1 MTFKSAY
8 LKLTAFYVLIVMIIS
23 VFFSLVLYR
32 ISSNELNQSLRQQMR
47 NLQELQFFEGSMN
60 YISDFEL
67 MRLQQ
72 LAQANH
78 NLKYYLIYFNSVIFV
93 VSFGLGYFLA
103 KRTLKPIRQMMESQ
117 NRFTADASHELRT
130 PLTAMKSEIEVN
142 LRDQNLNLENAKK
155 LLRSNLEEV
164 EKLENLSSSLLK
176 LANYENNKNLA
187 MENVALEDIIA
198 ESYLRVERQAKE
210 KQITFEN
217 DLKNIKI
224 NGNRDSLIQL
234 FKILLDNAIKYSKP
248 NSKIFILMDKIG
260 NDAVI
265 KVRDQGMGIEEE
277 DLKHIFDRFYR
288 TDLSRSKNKN
298 NGYGLGLSIAMQIV
312 KMHKGKINVESQINQ
327 GSEFTVI
334 LPA

>member
-1 MTFKSAY
+1 
-8 LKLTAFYVLIVMIIS
+8 MIIS

-164 EKLENLSSSLLK
+164 EKLENLSCSLLK
-176 LANYENNKNLA
+176 LANYESNKNLV

-198 ESYLRVERQAKE
+198 ESYLRVEKQAKE

>member
-23 VFFSLVLYR
+23 VFFSVVLYR
-32 ISSNELNQSLRQQMR
+32 ISSNELNESLRQQIR
-47 NLQELQFFEGSMN
+47 NFQDLQFFEGSMN
-60 YISDFEL
+60 YISSFEL

-72 LAQANH
+72 LAVANH
-78 NLKYYLIYFNSVIFV
+78 NLKFFLIYFNFFILA

-130 PLTAMKSEIEVN
+130 PLTAIKSEIEVN
-142 LRDQNLNLENAKK
+142 LRDQNLSLENAKK
-155 LLRSNLEEV
+155 LLQSNLEEV

-176 LANYENNKNLA
+176 LANYENNKNLTV
-187 MENVALEDIIA
+187 ENVVLEDVIV
-198 ESYLRVERQAKE
+198 ESYLRVEKQAKE
-210 KQITFEN
+210 KNITFEN

-224 NGNRDSLIQL
+224 NGNKDSLIQL

-248 NSKIFILMDKIG
+248 NSKIFILMDKVK
-260 NDAVI
+260 NDAII
-265 KVRDQGMGIEEE
+265 KVRDQGMGIKEE

-312 KMHKGKINVESQINQ
+312 KLHKGKIIVKSQVGQ
-327 GSEFTVI
+327 GSEFSAI
-334 LPA
+334 LPI

>member
-103 KRTLKPIRQMMESQ
+103 KKTLKPIRLMMESQ

-130 PLTAMKSEIEVN
+130 PLTAIKSEIEVN
-142 LRDQNLNLENAKK
+142 LRDQNLSLENAKK

-198 ESYLRVERQAKE
+198 ESYLRVEKQAKE
-210 KQITFEN
+210 KQIAFEN

-248 NSKIFILMDKIG
+248 NSKIFILMDKIN

-265 KVRDQGMGIEEE
+265 KVRDQGMGIDKE
-277 DLKHIFDRFYR
+277 DLNHIFDRFYR

-312 KMHKGKINVESQINQ
+312 KMHKGRINVKSQINQ

-334 LPA
+334 LPI